1 MITNAMQ
8 HLIVV
13 VAIVT
18 LFIALRPAP
27 TDAHD
32 PTHE

>member
-1 MITNAMQ
+1 MTDFAQ
-8 HLIVV
+8 HLIVL

-27 TDAHD
+27 AELAD
-32 PTHE
+32 PARE

>member
-1 MITNAMQ
+1 MTAHFTQ

-18 LFIALRPAP
+18 LFIALRPAA
-27 TDAHD
+27 TDVHD
-32 PTHE
+32 STRE